1 MWALVTDN
9 TITKTLNNPKGLI
22 IDDIQYS
29 RKIFS
34 LWSVSEKEAKGI
46 YEVVFNDT
54 NKKDEEYY
62 TNTNQ
67 SFAFAD
73 GVVTASYG
81 SATAKAH
88 ADTLFT
94 AQDESDGKGTEGEVA
109 AEGLKTKKIRNIKQ
123 QAASELARTDWYIV
137 RKADAGTAVP
147 SAITTHRAAVRTKC
161 AEMETAI
168 TNAADEP
175 ALKTLTVNVPDPRS
189 TALPVKFPKTTVATF
204 DAVTDAVIVK
214 SVTSILIV
222 ATAKSPSAAPVTVT
236 SSAASLPSSMLPQSF
251 VSEPC
256 R

>member
-46 YEVVFNDT
+46 YEVVFNNT
-54 NKKDEEYY
+54 NKKDEAYY
-62 TNTNQ
+62 INTNQ

-88 ADTLFT
+88 ADTTWTQEEIDALDDAGDLEAGDIKT
-94 AQDESDGKGTEGEVA
+94 R
-109 AEGLKTKKIRNIKQ
+109 GLKYNLIKTLKS
-123 QAASELARTDWYIV
+123 QAASILAQTDWYIV
-137 RKADAGTAVP
+137 RKADANTAVP

-168 TNAADEP
+168 TNASNTAAIETLYTHTTDEDGVSSRP
-175 ALKTLTVNVPDPRS
+175 LGE
-189 TALPVKFPKTTVATF
+189 LPE
-204 DAVTDAVIVK
+204 AV
-214 SVTSILIV
+214 
-222 ATAKSPSAAPVTVT
+222 
-236 SSAASLPSSMLPQSF
+236 
-251 VSEPC
+251 
-256 R
+256 